1 MMIDSAGHSWPIVSI
16 VVPVRNEE
24 KYIGQTLRYL
34 LDQDYPAD
42 KLEIIVVDGRS
53 VDSTRDKV
61 KEIISEDA
69 RVKLLDNPR
78 RLSSAARNIGARAA
92 RGEIVTFIDGHV
104 YISNNQLIKNTVL
117 LMRENDVSVLSRP
130 QFLDTPENDFFQ
142 RAVAAARK
150 SKLGHGLDSTIF
162 MKDDGFVDPASSGA
176 SYRKEIFTDVG
187 YFDEEFDAA
196 EDVDF
201 NYRVGKAG
209 YKSFTSIKLAIY
221 YYPRKNLVDLFRQMT
236 RYGVGRFRLFRKH
249 KIAVASGAMI
259 LAAYFSALGI
269 LAVASLIYA
278 PIASALA
285 IYFGLY
291 LLLIVAGSLVLTL
304 TGDLRQLPVLPAIY
318 FAIHSGLA
326 YGQIKEA
333 IASIFRK
340 KRNIESDDTEYFQA

>member
-1 MMIDSAGHSWPIVSI
+1 MTDSASHSWSFVSVI
-16 VVPVRNEE
+16 VPVRNEE
-24 KYIGQTLRYL
+24 NYIGQTLRYL

-53 VDSTRDKV
+53 DDSTREKV

-69 RVKLLDNPR
+69 RVMLLDNPR
-78 RLSSAARNIGARAA
+78 RISSAARNIGARSA
-92 RGEIVTFIDGHV
+92 RGEIVTFVDGHV

-150 SKLGHGLDSTIF
+150 SKLGHGLDSTIY
-162 MKDDGFVDPASSGA
+162 MKEDGFVDPASSGA
-176 SYRKEIFTDVG
+176 SYSREIFTDIG
-187 YFDEEFDAA
+187 YFDEDFDAA

-221 YYPRKNLVDLFRQMT
+221 YYPRKNLADLFKQMA

-249 KIAVASGAMI
+249 RIAVTSGAMMLAVYFVGLAF
-259 LAAYFSALGI
+259 LAAASLFFRPFATT
-269 LAVASLIYA
+269 LAV
-278 PIASALA
+278 
-285 IYFGLY
+285 YFGLY
-291 LLLIVAGSLVLTL
+291 LFLILSSSIVLAARGEFRHL
-304 TGDLRQLPVLPAIY
+304 FVLPAIY
-318 FAIHSGLA
+318 IVIHAGLA
-326 YGQIKEA
+326 YGQLKEA
-333 IASIFRK
+333 IGSIFRK
-340 KRNIESDDTEYFQA
+340 KTDIESGDTEYFST